1 MLMGIT
7 TQNSI
12 LLVDFVIEKRQQGMT
27 RHQVLIQSDTERAH
41 PILMTTITMIAGMVP
56 TVFASG

>member
-1 MLMGIT
+1 MFQSVKI
-7 TQNSI
+7 N
-12 LLVDFVIEKRQQGMT
+12 FVIEKRQQGMT
-27 RHQVLIQSDTERAH
+27 RHQVIIQSDTERAH

>member
-1 MLMGIT
+1 MGIT

-27 RHQVLIQSDTERAH
+27 CHQVLIQSDAERAH
-41 PILMTTITMIAGMVP
+41 PILMTIITMIAGMTP
-56 TVFASG
+56 DVFASG